1 MNVPNSMSNNITN
14 TVTTDAHAEA
24 EHGHI
29 IGYATFVKVWAALVV
44 LTLALVGLSATHSP
58 NLILVGLLVLT
69 PTKASLVFYYFMH
82 LKYEN
87 AALKYM
93 VVATLGVLVIFLFLT
108 FTDYLY
114 R

>member
-1 MNVPNSMSNNITN
+1 MSNS
-14 TVTTDAHAEA
+14 AHTEA
-24 EHGHI
+24 EHEHVL
-29 IGYATFVKVWAALVV
+29 GYGIFIKVWAALVV
-44 LTLALVGLSATHSP
+44 LTLALVGVSATRNP
-58 NLILVGLLVLT
+58 TLILLGLLVIT

>member
-1 MNVPNSMSNNITN
+1 MSHS
-14 TVTTDAHAEA
+14 AHSEA

-29 IGYATFVKVWAALVV
+29 IGYGTFIKVWAALVV
-44 LTLALVGLSATHSP
+44 LTFALVGLSATH
-58 NLILVGLLVLT
+58 NETLILFGLLVIT